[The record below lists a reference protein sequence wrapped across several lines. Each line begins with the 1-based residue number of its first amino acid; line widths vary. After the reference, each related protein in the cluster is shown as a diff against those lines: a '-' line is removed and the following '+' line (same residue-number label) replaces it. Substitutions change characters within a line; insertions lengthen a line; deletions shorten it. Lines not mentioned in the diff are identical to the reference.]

1 MRIVIIVFVLIPTL
15 CFGNL
20 VWGRRG
26 HRVTGHIAEKHL
38 SKKAKKAI
46 TKLLDGHSLAFVSTY
61 ADEIKSDRSFW
72 NYSPWHYVNY
82 PMDKTYAKSEK
93 SSSGDLITAI
103 NQCKKVLLDKT
114 ASKNDRVFHLKLLV
128 HFIGDLH
135 QPMHVG
141 KGEDRGGNDIQ
152 VQWFNEGSNIH
163 RVWDTDLLE
172 TYGMTY
178 YELGDELNRS
188 TDKRE
193 RKIIQQGNAET
204 WLEESHILAKEIYG
218 SVQVG
223 DKLGY
228 SYSYRYN
235 SVVFDQLKK
244 GGFRLAKVL
253 NEIFD

>member
-1 MRIVIIVFVLIPTL
+1 
-15 CFGNL
+15 
-20 VWGRRG
+20 
-26 HRVTGHIAEKHL
+26 
-38 SKKAKKAI
+38 
-46 TKLLDGHSLAFVSTY
+46 
-61 ADEIKSDRSFW
+61 
-72 NYSPWHYVNY
+72 
-82 PMDKTYAKSEK
+82 
-93 SSSGDLITAI
+93 
-103 NQCKKVLLDKT
+103 
-114 ASKNDRVFHLKLLV
+114 
-128 HFIGDLH
+128 
-135 QPMHVG
+135 MHVG